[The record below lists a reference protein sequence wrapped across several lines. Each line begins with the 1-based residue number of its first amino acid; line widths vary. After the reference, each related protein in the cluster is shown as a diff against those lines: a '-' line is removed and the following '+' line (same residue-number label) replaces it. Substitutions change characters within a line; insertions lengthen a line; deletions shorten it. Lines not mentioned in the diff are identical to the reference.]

1 MQERFKA
8 VAVSTDIACTQDQY
22 EMLAAAQDSH
32 TVLTAWKNDCA
43 IAQIAVLSGAE
54 RLEGVAVS
62 AEGFSGADGVFSG
75 TVTCAFVRDTAAFV
89 GNGKQDNGTRSLY
102 PDVIWSDEPVSME
115 ANTVRPIWVTFSVPS
130 DAQAGVY
137 SGAITVSLPSGER
150 QRIAYSLEVL
160 DLTAPDP
167 SSYAFDIE
175 LWQYPYRVADYYGVE
190 PFSQEHFDILRP
202 HLEKYRQLGGHAITA
217 SIVEEPWNGQT
228 YGRYP
233 SMIKWTRHR
242 DRKFSFDFTQFDR
255 WVGFCHSI
263 GLGDKIVCYSLI
275 PWGNRIRYYDEK
287 KGKERTTAP
296 RTGTYR
302 YKKVWRQFLEALV
315 AHADEKG
322 WFDDLYIGIDERQAM
337 KKAYDLIDTV
347 TNKDGKVLKK
357 AAAMNH
363 FNAKYFPLIDR
374 MASVSVGSEPLKG
387 AMDDYKQLCA
397 RRAGKAE
404 LRTTVYTCVGHFP
417 NSFTYSMPG
426 EGYWTILFSAA
437 MGANGF
443 LRWAYDAWVKDP
455 LRDTTHVSFESG
467 DCFLIYPDEADA
479 KHPVPRSSVRLEKL
493 GEGMRDINKLLMLAE
508 QSDAMKQRAHQLLET
523 IRCDYTQNR
532 DKVAVAVADEK
543 TREQLPADMD
553 RFREELNAMARAYLT
568 K

>member
-1 MQERFKA
+1 MQERFKI

-22 EMLAAAQDSH
+22 GKLEASQDSH
-32 TVLTAWKNDCA
+32 TSLTAWKNDRA
-43 IAQIAVLSGAE
+43 IAQIAVLSGDEKLAG
-54 RLEGVAVS
+54 LSVAAQGDFPGVVS
-62 AEGFSGADGVFSG
+62 
-75 TVTCAFVRDTAAFV
+75 CAFIRETKAFV
-89 GNGKQDNGTRSLY
+89 GNGKQDNGTRSAY
-102 PDVIWSDEPVSME
+102 PDVIWSDEPVDVD
-115 ANTVRPIWVTFSVPS
+115 ANSVQAVWVTFSVPR
-130 DAQAGVY
+130 DAAAGVY
-137 SGAITVSLPSGER
+137 TGEIALSLAETGER
-150 QRIAYSLEVL
+150 HTVVYTLEVL

-167 SSYAFDIE
+167 QDYQFDIE
-175 LWQYPYRVADYYGVE
+175 LWQYPYRVADYYGAE
-190 PFSQEHFDILRP
+190 PFSQRHFDILRP
-202 HLEKYRQLGGHAITA
+202 HMEKYRELGGHAITV

-233 SMIKWTRHR
+233 SMIKWTRRR
-242 DRKFSFDFTQFDR
+242 DRSFAFDFSQFDR
-255 WVGFCHSI
+255 WVEFCHSI

-287 KGKERTTAP
+287 KKKECCTAP
-296 RTGTYR
+296 RTGTR
-302 YKKVWRQFLEALV
+302 KYKKVWRQFLEALV

-322 WFDDLYIGIDERQAM
+322 WFDDLYIGIDERKAM

-347 TNKDGKVLKK
+347 KNRDGKVLKK

-363 FNAKYFPLIDR
+363 FNAQYFPLIDR

-387 AMDDYKQLCA
+387 AMADYRQLCA
-397 RRAGKAE
+397 RRKGRPE

-426 EGYWTILFSAA
+426 EGYWTIMFSAA

-467 DCFLIYPDEADA
+467 DCFLIYPDEPDA
-479 KHPVPRSSVRLEKL
+479 VQPTPRTSVRLEKL
-493 GEGMRDINKLLMLAE
+493 AEGMRDINKLFMMAAQSEEME
-508 QSDAMKQRAHQLLET
+508 QRMHALLET
-523 IRCDYTQNR
+523 VRCDYTQKR
-532 DKVAVAVADEK
+532 DKVAIAVADDQ
-543 TREQLPADMD
+543 TQAHLPEDMD
-553 RFREELNAMARAYLT
+553 RLRASLNEMARDFLKA

>member
-1 MQERFKA
+1 MQERFKI

-22 EMLAAAQDSH
+22 GKLEASQNSH
-32 TVLTAWKNDCA
+32 TSLTAWKNDRA
-43 IAQIAVLSGAE
+43 IAQIAVLSGDEKLAG
-54 RLEGVAVS
+54 LSVAAQGDFPGVVS
-62 AEGFSGADGVFSG
+62 
-75 TVTCAFVRDTAAFV
+75 CAFIRETKAFV
-89 GNGKQDNGTRSLY
+89 GNGKQDNGTRSAY
-102 PDVIWSDEPVSME
+102 PDVIWSDEPVDVD
-115 ANTVRPIWVTFSVPS
+115 ANSVQAVWVTFSVPR
-130 DAQAGVY
+130 DAAAGVY
-137 SGAITVSLPSGER
+137 TGEIALSLAETGER
-150 QRIAYSLEVL
+150 HTVVYTLEVL

-167 SSYAFDIE
+167 QDYQFDIE
-175 LWQYPYRVADYYGVE
+175 LWQYPYRVADYYGAE
-190 PFSQEHFDILRP
+190 PFSQGHFDILRP
-202 HLEKYRQLGGHAITA
+202 HMEKYRELGGHAITV

-233 SMIKWTRHR
+233 SMIKWTRRR
-242 DRKFSFDFTQFDR
+242 DRSFAFDFSQFDR
-255 WVGFCHSI
+255 WVEFCHSI

-287 KGKERTTAP
+287 KKKECCTAP
-296 RTGTYR
+296 RTGTHK

-322 WFDDLYIGIDERQAM
+322 WFDDLYIGIDERKAM

-347 TNKDGKVLKK
+347 KNRDGKVLKK

-363 FNAKYFPLIDR
+363 FNAQYFPLIDR

-387 AMDDYKQLCA
+387 AMADYRQLCA
-397 RRAGKAE
+397 RRAAYPE

-426 EGYWTILFSAA
+426 EGYWTIMFSAA

-467 DCFLIYPDEADA
+467 DCFLIYPDEPDA
-479 KHPVPRSSVRLEKL
+479 VHPTPRTSVRLEKL
-493 GEGMRDINKLLMLAE
+493 AEGMRDINKLFMMAA
-508 QSDAMKQRAHQLLET
+508 QSEEMERRMHALLET
-523 IRCDYTQNR
+523 VRCDYTQKQ
-532 DKVAVAVADEK
+532 DKVAVAVADDQ
-543 TREQLPADMD
+543 TQAHLPEDMD
-553 RFREELNAMARAYLT
+553 RLRAGLNEMARDFLT
-568 K
+568 AK

>member
-1 MQERFKA
+1 MQERFKI

-22 EMLAAAQDSH
+22 GKLEVSQNSH
-32 TVLTAWKNDCA
+32 TSLTAWKNDRA
-43 IAQIAVLSGAE
+43 IAQIAVLSGDEKLAG
-54 RLEGVAVS
+54 LSVAAQGDFPGAVS
-62 AEGFSGADGVFSG
+62 
-75 TVTCAFVRDTAAFV
+75 CAFIRETKAFV
-89 GNGKQDNGTRSLY
+89 GNGKQDNGTRRAY
-102 PDVIWSDEPVSME
+102 PDVIWSGEPVDVD
-115 ANTVRPIWVTFSVPS
+115 ANSVQAVWVTFSVPS
-130 DAQAGVY
+130 DAAAGVY
-137 SGAITVSLPSGER
+137 TGEIALSLAETGER
-150 QRIAYSLEVL
+150 HTVTYTLEVL
-160 DLTAPDP
+160 DLTAPNPQD
-167 SSYAFDIE
+167 YQFDIE

-190 PFSQEHFDILRP
+190 PFSQRHFDILRP
-202 HLEKYRQLGGHAITA
+202 HMEKYRELGGHAITV

-233 SMIKWTRHR
+233 SMIKWTRRR
-242 DRKFSFDFTQFDR
+242 DRSFAFDFSQFDC
-255 WVGFCHSI
+255 WVEFCHSI

-275 PWGNRIRYYDEK
+275 PWRNRIRYYDEK
-287 KGKERTTAP
+287 KKKECCTAP
-296 RTGTYR
+296 RTGTHK

-322 WFDDLYIGIDERQAM
+322 WFDDLYIGIDERKAM

-347 TNKDGKVLKK
+347 KNRDGKVLKK

-363 FNAKYFPLIDR
+363 FNAQYFPLIDR

-387 AMDDYKQLCA
+387 AMADYRQLCA
-397 RRAGKAE
+397 RRAAHPE

-426 EGYWTILFSAA
+426 EGYWTIMFSAA

-467 DCFLIYPDEADA
+467 DCFLIYPDEPDA
-479 KHPVPRSSVRLEKL
+479 VHPTPRTSVRLEKL
-493 GEGMRDINKLLMLAE
+493 AEGMRDINKLFMMAA
-508 QSDAMKQRAHQLLET
+508 QSEEMERRMHALLET
-523 IRCDYTQNR
+523 VRCDYTQKQ
-532 DKVAVAVADEK
+532 DKVAVAVADDQ
-543 TREQLPADMD
+543 TRAHLPEDMD
-553 RFREELNAMARAYLT
+553 RLRAGLNEMARDFLAV